1 LPKRKRQ
8 KRDGDYSKIRDAVPL
23 VEEPEHARTRRRRVE
38 EMIRDIHNKH
48 PNEDP
53 QSPFSD
59 FPLSRAVAMLSNPE
73 HEHLIPFP
81 MVGMVTP
88 TRFELDDKY
97 CWRYMGREKFVELL
111 EELQFVRFSPN
122 HDSLWVYGTSGYG
135 KSHLLAALVC
145 YLAALGKPVIYIP
158 SPRSCM
164 GDPIRYLQ
172 TAMLFAWTDKARQ
185 DEIITLDTDEKIKT
199 FLKGQKNFIFVID
212 QMNELTEAK
221 NDNDAKAD
229 LRKLIRALVS
239 NRTTVLSASANYNE
253 YLKRQISENND
264 LTMNVYGG
272 FTLVCL
278 NIG

>member
-1 LPKRKRQ
+1 MDEHRYAQKRRKRIE
-8 KRDGDYSKIRDAVPL
+8 KMIKDLHK
-23 VEEPEHARTRRRRVE
+23 EHS
-38 EMIRDIHNKH
+38 NKH
-48 PNEDP
+48 PN
-53 QSPFSD
+53 SPPPNFR
-59 FPLSRAVAMLSNPE
+59 LSGAVAMLSDPE
-73 HEHLIPFP
+73 YEHLLPFP
-81 MVGMVTP
+81 MVRMVVP
-88 TRFELDDKY
+88 VRFNLDEKH

-135 KSHLLAALVC
+135 KSYLLAVLVC
-145 YLAALGKPVIYIP
+145 YLAALGQPVIYIP

-164 GDPIRYLQ
+164 GDPIRHLQ

-221 NDNDAKAD
+221 DDNDAKAD

-239 NRTTVLSASANYNE
+239 NRTAIFSSSANYNE

-264 LTMNVYGG
+264 LTMNVYNG
-272 FTLVCL
+272 FTPVCL
-278 NIG
+278 IG